1 MLVLFDVDGTL
12 LLTRGAG
19 VQCMGE
25 AMWRHF
31 GRRVDLERVSFPGGL
46 DPIIFRDL
54 CVAHG
59 LEPSAEHHAAFRG
72 TYARL
77 LGELLAAEPQRA
89 YSLPGVPELID
100 ALRAID
106 GLALGLL
113 TGNYPETARLKIAAA
128 GLQPEHFQIGAF
140 GTDGA
145 ERHELCFAARD
156 RHTARTGC
164 ELAMERVVLI
174 GDTPRDVECALASG
188 ARIVAVATGRY
199 SVGELREAGAGLAV
213 EDLRDTQEIVRWI
226 LDGTA
231 ERSERDPAPAGT

>member
-19 VQCMGE
+19 VECMGE

-31 GRRVDLERVSFPGGL
+31 GRRVDLGRVSFPGGL

-59 LEPSAEHHAAFRG
+59 LEPSAQHHGAFRAI
-72 TYARL
+72 YARL
-77 LGELLAAEPQRA
+77 LGELLAAEPGRA
-89 YSLPGVPELID
+89 YSLPGVSELID
-100 ALRAID
+100 ALRATE

-128 GLQPEHFQIGAF
+128 GLDPEHFQVGAF
-140 GTDGA
+140 GTDGQ
-145 ERHELCFAARD
+145 ERHELCFVARD
-156 RHTARTGC
+156 RHAARVGF

-188 ARIVAVATGRY
+188 ARILAVATGRY
-199 SVGELREAGAGLAV
+199 SVAELRAAGAELAV
-213 EDLRDTQEIVRWI
+213 EDLRDTRRLVSWI
-226 LDGTA
+226 LDGA
-231 ERSERDPAPAGT
+231 GERAARDPGLVVP